1 MIAEVVFGKPA
12 SGVEITPT
20 GLVVSIQL
28 PVLHGNISMVL
39 ADSDTLIARQS
50 GVFHLLQ
57 NEDLLVGAAC
67 VSNTTPPQTAAS
79 LVYHD
84 LLQAVKGFNLVR
96 VWNYVPEINDNNGA
110 LENYQSFCVGRA
122 EQFSESELS
131 LPAASAVGVNGDKL
145 IVHFIATRHP
155 VQYREN
161 PEQIP
166 AYRYPPQYGPKSP
179 SFSRAS
185 EGRQGNTAFV
195 YISGTASIKGHQS
208 VHEGDLEKQFHTTL
222 DNIRIMKEATMCQN
236 EAASSSRL
244 LDETCIYLRREQDI
258 EALLDI
264 WNRAG
269 ENTRRLTILKADI
282 CRADLLI
289 EIETQRPLR

>member
-28 PVLHGNISMVL
+28 PVLHGNSSMVL

-96 VWNYVPEINDNNGA
+96 VWNYVPEINENNGA

-122 EQFSESELS
+122 EQFSESKLS

-145 IVHFIATRHP
+145 IVHFHRHP
-155 VQYREN
+155 APGAVSGESRTN
-161 PEQIP
+161 PSLP
-166 AYRYPPQYGPKSP
+166 LP
-179 SFSRAS
+179 SSIRTQVSLVFQSQR
-185 EGRQGNTAFV
+185 RQTGEHC
-195 YISGTASIKGHQS
+195 I
-208 VHEGDLEKQFHTTL
+208 
-222 DNIRIMKEATMCQN
+222 
-236 EAASSSRL
+236 
-244 LDETCIYLRREQDI
+244 CIYLRHG
-258 EALLDI
+258 LDQGSSK
-264 WNRAG
+264 RPRG
-269 ENTRRLTILKADI
+269 RSRKTVSYNTGQHPHHERGNHVP
-282 CRADLLI
+282 
-289 EIETQRPLR
+289 E